1 MLVIDREQ
9 VRHDLPRGESKVL
22 FAETSFGA
30 EGSLELG
37 IDLAVELILLSL
49 LVGSLSLSVLISTDF
64 DLFLL
69 KLNLFLIALII
80 ERGSFD
86 RDLLASNQFKSNLNQ
101 I

>member
-1 MLVIDREQ
+1 MLSNVSYSSLEQ
-9 VRHDLPRGESKVL
+9 VRHDLPRGESKAL
-22 FAETSFGA
+22 FAEPSFGA

-37 IDLAVELILLSL
+37 IDLAVELTLLSL
-49 LVGSLSLSVLISTDF
+49 LVGALSLSVLISTDF

-86 RDLLASNQFKSNLNQ
+86 RDLLASNQFK
-101 I
+101 